1 MTQSV
6 SICTAHTSKEKYN
19 GLNRL
24 GYWLMEK
31 KKKKLSLSNLMTEDW
46 RGKNGFFRGDYEV
59 LKCLH

>member
-31 KKKKLSLSNLMTEDW
+31 KKKAQFVKSYDRRLE
-46 RGKNGFFRGDYEV
+46 GKNGFFRGDYEF

>member
-31 KKKKLSLSNLMTEDW
+31 KKKKAQFVKSYDRRLE
-46 RGKNGFFRGDYEV
+46 GKKWIFQRR
-59 LKCLH
+59 L

>member
-31 KKKKLSLSNLMTEDW
+31 KKKLSLSNLMTEDW
-46 RGKNGFFRGDYEV
+46 RGKMDFSEETMNF
-59 LKCLH
+59 